1 VIAAGVFPAGALEQ
15 IAHHPLVGRR
25 RQSGRAMKESDRHR
39 PRAEG
44 LRGRPAVTQVAQEGR
59 DERRVCPLVAQRL
72 NLSRSAAQEERL
84 QAVIRVMTSRVE
96 VWNAY
101 HASLEVVR
109 GEDDP
114 MPEFPRDILDAISA
128 VPPMSEST
136 GRPPIRVEC
145 YDQRAFDAA
154 WNCAI
159 GRATAAKNQRGAAT
173 ELKIARLWASA
184 TDIGP
189 DDRERGVIDS
199 LVAWVERH
207 EPDHVNRFLFVS
219 RAQFNAKADI
229 EWLGLERATTVAQI
243 RMDACERESQH
254 RRSGPHRSAK
264 PRLGAC

>member
-1 VIAAGVFPAGALEQ
+1 
-15 IAHHPLVGRR
+15 
-25 RQSGRAMKESDRHR
+25 
-39 PRAEG
+39 
-44 LRGRPAVTQVAQEGR
+44 VAQEGR